1 MPLLKLWAG
10 SLVMLAAVSLPLQ
23 AASPVK
29 VGSKIDTEGALL
41 GNIILQVLES
51 HGVPTVNKVQL
62 GTTPVVR
69 GAITSG
75 ELDIYPEYTGNGA
88 FFFKDENDAAWKNAQ
103 QGYEKVKKLD
113 SEHNKLIWLT
123 PAPANNTWTIAVRQ
137 DVAEKNKLT
146 SLADLSRYLQEGG
159 TFKLAASAEF
169 IERADALPAFEK
181 AYGFKLGQDQLLSL
195 AGGDTA
201 VTIKAAAQQTS
212 GVNAA
217 MAYGTDGPVAALGL
231 QTLSDPQGVQPIY
244 APAPVVRESVL
255 KEYPQMAQWL
265 QPVFA
270 SLDAKTLQ
278 QLNASIAVEGL
289 DAKKV
294 AAEYRKQKGGA
305 EEFPVA
311 YRRINPVLAL
321 LLLLTAIAAALPF
334 ISYAPNRLVS
344 GEGRHLWQL
353 WPQTIWMLVGVG
365 CAWLTACFVP
375 AKKGSICALILAQF
389 VFVLLVWGAGKAAT
403 QLAQNGSALA
413 RTSLGS
419 GFWLAAALALLACS
433 DAIRR
438 ISTHPLWRWLLH
450 MQIAI
455 IPLWLLYSGTLNDLS
470 LMKEYANR
478 QDVFDD
484 ALAQHLTLLFGAVLP
499 ALVIGVPLG
508 IWCYFS
514 TARQGAIFSLLNV
527 IQTVP
532 SVALFGLLIAP
543 LAALVTAFPWLGKL
557 GIAGTGMTPALI
569 ALVLYALLPLVRG
582 VVVGLNQIPRDVL
595 ESARAMGMSGAQ
607 RFLHVQLP
615 LALPV
620 FLRSLRVVMV
630 QTVGMAVIAALIGAG
645 GFGALVFQGLLSS
658 AIDLVLLGVIPVIV
672 LAVLIDALFDLL
684 IALLKVKRN
693 D

>member
-1 MPLLKLWAG
+1 M
-10 SLVMLAAVSLPLQ
+10 
-23 AASPVK
+23 
-29 VGSKIDTEGALL
+29 T
-41 GNIILQVLES
+41 
-51 HGVPTVNKVQL
+51 
-62 GTTPVVR
+62 
-69 GAITSG
+69 
-75 ELDIYPEYTGNGA
+75 Y
-88 FFFKDENDAAWKNAQ
+88 F
-103 QGYEKVKKLD
+103 
-113 SEHNKLIWLT
+113 
-123 PAPANNTWTIAVRQ
+123 
-137 DVAEKNKLT
+137 
-146 SLADLSRYLQEGG
+146 
-159 TFKLAASAEF
+159 
-169 IERADALPAFEK
+169 
-181 AYGFKLGQDQLLSL
+181 
-195 AGGDTA
+195 
-201 VTIKAAAQQTS
+201 
-212 GVNAA
+212 
-217 MAYGTDGPVAALGL
+217 
-231 QTLSDPQGVQPIY
+231 
-244 APAPVVRESVL
+244 
-255 KEYPQMAQWL
+255 
-265 QPVFA
+265 
-270 SLDAKTLQ
+270 
-278 QLNASIAVEGL
+278 
-289 DAKKV
+289 
-294 AAEYRKQKGGA
+294 
-305 EEFPVA
+305 
-311 YRRINPVLAL
+311 RINPVLAL

-353 WPQTIWMLVGVG
+353 WPQTLWMLVGVG
-365 CAWLTACFVP
+365 CAWLTACFIP
-375 AKKGSICALILAQF
+375 AKKGSIFALILAQF

-455 IPLWLLYSGTLNDLS
+455 VPLWRWLLHMQIAIVPLWLLYSGTLNDLS

-543 LAALVTAFPWLGKL
+543 LAALVTAFPWLGTL

-620 FLRSLRVVMV
+620 FLRSLRVVML

-672 LAVLIDALFDLL
+672 LAVLTDALFDLL

>member
-1 MPLLKLWAG
+1 MPLSKVWAG
-10 SLVMLAAVSLPLQ
+10 SLVLLAAVSLPLH

-113 SEHNKLIWLT
+113 AEQNKLIWLT
-123 PAPANNTWTIAVRQ
+123 PAPANNTWTIAV
-137 DVAEKNKLT
+137 
-146 SLADLSRYLQEGG
+146 
-159 TFKLAASAEF
+159 
-169 IERADALPAFEK
+169 
-181 AYGFKLGQDQLLSL
+181 
-195 AGGDTA
+195 
-201 VTIKAAAQQTS
+201 
-212 GVNAA
+212 
-217 MAYGTDGPVAALGL
+217 
-231 QTLSDPQGVQPIY
+231 
-244 APAPVVRESVL
+244 
-255 KEYPQMAQWL
+255 
-265 QPVFA
+265 
-270 SLDAKTLQ
+270 
-278 QLNASIAVEGL
+278 
-289 DAKKV
+289 
-294 AAEYRKQKGGA
+294 
-305 EEFPVA
+305 
-311 YRRINPVLAL
+311 
-321 LLLLTAIAAALPF
+321 
-334 ISYAPNRLVS
+334 
-344 GEGRHLWQL
+344 
-353 WPQTIWMLVGVG
+353 
-365 CAWLTACFVP
+365 
-375 AKKGSICALILAQF
+375 
-389 VFVLLVWGAGKAAT
+389 
-403 QLAQNGSALA
+403 
-413 RTSLGS
+413 
-419 GFWLAAALALLACS
+419 
-433 DAIRR
+433 
-438 ISTHPLWRWLLH
+438 
-450 MQIAI
+450 
-455 IPLWLLYSGTLNDLS
+455 
-470 LMKEYANR
+470 R

-543 LAALVTAFPWLGKL
+543 LAGLVTAFPWLGKL

>member
-1 MPLLKLWAG
+1 M
-10 SLVMLAAVSLPLQ
+10 
-23 AASPVK
+23 
-29 VGSKIDTEGALL
+29 T
-41 GNIILQVLES
+41 
-51 HGVPTVNKVQL
+51 
-62 GTTPVVR
+62 
-69 GAITSG
+69 
-75 ELDIYPEYTGNGA
+75 Y
-88 FFFKDENDAAWKNAQ
+88 F
-103 QGYEKVKKLD
+103 
-113 SEHNKLIWLT
+113 
-123 PAPANNTWTIAVRQ
+123 
-137 DVAEKNKLT
+137 
-146 SLADLSRYLQEGG
+146 
-159 TFKLAASAEF
+159 
-169 IERADALPAFEK
+169 
-181 AYGFKLGQDQLLSL
+181 
-195 AGGDTA
+195 
-201 VTIKAAAQQTS
+201 
-212 GVNAA
+212 
-217 MAYGTDGPVAALGL
+217 
-231 QTLSDPQGVQPIY
+231 
-244 APAPVVRESVL
+244 
-255 KEYPQMAQWL
+255 
-265 QPVFA
+265 
-270 SLDAKTLQ
+270 
-278 QLNASIAVEGL
+278 
-289 DAKKV
+289 
-294 AAEYRKQKGGA
+294 
-305 EEFPVA
+305 
-311 YRRINPVLAL
+311 RINPVLAL

-365 CAWLTACFVP
+365 CAWLTACFIP
-375 AKKGSICALILAQF
+375 AKKGSIFALILAQF

-455 IPLWLLYSGTLNDLS
+455 VPLWLLYSGTLNDLS

-607 RFLHVQLP
+607 RF
-615 LALPV
+615 
-620 FLRSLRVVMV
+620 
-630 QTVGMAVIAALIGAG
+630 G
-645 GFGALVFQGLLSS
+645 
-658 AIDLVLLGVIPVIV
+658 VLLGEHAAQKPDIPLRI
-672 LAVLIDALFDLL
+672 LGPAPMNITMLNNKFRYKLTLKCRNDAAFR
-684 IALLKVKRN
+684 ALLHETLDAYDAEKLPQKASVILDFN
-693 D
+693 SDGDL